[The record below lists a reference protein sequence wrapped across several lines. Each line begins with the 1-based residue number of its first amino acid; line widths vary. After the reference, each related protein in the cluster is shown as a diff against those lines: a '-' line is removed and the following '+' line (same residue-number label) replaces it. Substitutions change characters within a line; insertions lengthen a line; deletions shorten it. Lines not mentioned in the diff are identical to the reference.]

1 MCVGRHGGTCQ
12 GVFMGCM
19 SAYLLVCVGR
29 ANLVPVLIYGRCGQV
44 DGEEGRGGGGE
55 GVVLV
60 RWLG

>member
-1 MCVGRHGGTCQ
+1 
-12 GVFMGCM
+12 MGCM

-44 DGEEGRGGGGE
+44 DGEEGRE

>member
-1 MCVGRHGGTCQ
+1 
-12 GVFMGCM
+12 MGCM